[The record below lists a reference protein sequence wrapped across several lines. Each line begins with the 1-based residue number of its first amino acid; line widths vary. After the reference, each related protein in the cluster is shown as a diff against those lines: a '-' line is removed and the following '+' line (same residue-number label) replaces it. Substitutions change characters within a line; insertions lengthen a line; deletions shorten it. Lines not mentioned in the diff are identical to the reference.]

1 MHSWDKM
8 SAEELAAL
16 LQVYGLPAAGSVDEM
31 VSRLELHLQAEAP
44 GLAFTSAGG
53 GRAGEI
59 ANGDAA
65 RPLAAIPGP
74 GDADPEAYNGRNH
87 NYLIEL
93 HEQFGDIFA
102 MNVSSMAR
110 TEAAGKELKTVVFVR
125 DPEHCRTVLLSDD
138 FSKTWDADDVGTNT
152 VDYVH
157 NLIQPMLTGTVFNQQ
172 GEGGVHPGRRSLR
185 AMFIAAQ
192 AFTEGFAEHVTSAL
206 DRLAWEDEEE
216 VDMLEIS
223 HNLIR
228 ESLFVVIAGG
238 AAEETH
244 EATRETFHGA
254 MQYFIHRYS
263 AKEHSGEVN
272 AEDERWMGLLHD
284 AGRTTVDGWRAHHNM
299 LSEEEKTGSAEASTM
314 LAVMDSHGFSRDEMA
329 AMLVNAI
336 IAGSEAPASSL
347 AQTLQELAFNQ
358 PVQELLVKEVKKHG
372 TDDVKKLRYLD
383 AVMME
388 GLRRFAPATLVQRV
402 AMVDCELGG
411 YVIPAGTVVGV
422 CVTAVHKNESAF
434 GDEAWEFIPN
444 RGAAEEEPL
453 NINML
458 TTKNPFM
465 TFSGGPRGCP
475 GKHIGVE
482 MCRVALAKVMERF
495 ELLPSPG
502 MDGARSAG
510 NSIPKFVEWE
520 IGGIPLAVRSRVG
533 APASASKAVAAAS
546 VKTSGYVQGG
556 YVHAAVASG
565 RGLLRVK
572 EKASL

>member
-1 MHSWDKM
+1 M
-8 SAEELAAL
+8 SAAELAEL
-16 LQVYGLPAAGSVDEM
+16 LQVYGLPAEGSVAEM
-31 VSRLELHLQAEAP
+31 VSRLEHHLQAEAP
-44 GLAFTSAGG
+44 GLTFTAGG
-53 GRAGEI
+53 TAG
-59 ANGDAA
+59 AA
-65 RPLAAIPGP
+65 ASGAVSPLAALPGP

-93 HEQFGDIFA
+93 HDQFGDIFA

-110 TEAAGKELKTVVFVR
+110 TEAGKGLKTVVFVR
-125 DPEHCRTVLLSDD
+125 DPEDCRTVLLSDD
-138 FSKTWDADDVGTNT
+138 FSKTWDADDVGTT
-152 VDYVH
+152 AVDYVH

-172 GEGGVHPGRRSLR
+172 GNGGVHPGRRSLR
-185 AMFIAAQ
+185 AMFMAAQ
-192 AFTEGFAEHVTSAL
+192 AFTEGFAEHVTTAL
-206 DRLAWEDEEE
+206 DRLAWEDGDE
-216 VDMLEIS
+216 VDMLEVS

-244 EATRETFHGA
+244 EATREVFHEA
-254 MQYFIHRYS
+254 MQYFVQRYS

-272 AEDERWMGLLHD
+272 AEDEHWMGQLHD
-284 AGRTTVDGWRAHHNM
+284 AGRTTVDGWRAHHNS
-299 LSEEEKTGSAEASTM
+299 LSDEEKESKTEESTM
-314 LAVMDSHGFSRDEMA
+314 LAVMDRHGFSRDEMA

-347 AQTLQELAFNQ
+347 AQTLQELAFNV

-402 AMVDCELGG
+402 ATVDCEIKG
-411 YVIPAGTVVGV
+411 YTIPAGTVVGV

-434 GDEAWEFIPN
+434 EDDAWDFIPN
-444 RGAAEEEPL
+444 RGEDSDDPL
-453 NINML
+453 NLNML

-495 ELLPSPG
+495 ELLPSPRVNG
-502 MDGARSAG
+502 QRSAG

-520 IGGIPLAVRSRVG
+520 IGGIPLAVRLRVG
-533 APASASKAVAAAS
+533 ATATVGTAVAAEAS
-546 VKTSGYVQGG
+546 VKVSGTQGS
-556 YVHAAVASG
+556 VASVEAVAVSG
-565 RGLLRVK
+565 RGPIRLK
-572 EKASL
+572 EKSSL